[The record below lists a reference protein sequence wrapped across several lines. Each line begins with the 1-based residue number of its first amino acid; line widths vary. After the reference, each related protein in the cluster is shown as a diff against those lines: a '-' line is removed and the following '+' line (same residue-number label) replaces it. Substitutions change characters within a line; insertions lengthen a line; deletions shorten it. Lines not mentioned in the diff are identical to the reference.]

1 MNYDEK
7 RKQYLAE
14 KFGIKNGKLEYNE
27 PPKEKEITVADLEH
41 LNAQN
46 ERAGCKLK
54 VATASTG
61 FKVNGKAMTRLY
73 YDYKP

>member
-1 MNYDEK
+1 MDKHYSERLEYFAK
-7 RKQYLAE
+7 
-14 KFGIKNGKLEYNE
+14 KFGISKLEYNE

-73 YDYKP
+73 FDFRP